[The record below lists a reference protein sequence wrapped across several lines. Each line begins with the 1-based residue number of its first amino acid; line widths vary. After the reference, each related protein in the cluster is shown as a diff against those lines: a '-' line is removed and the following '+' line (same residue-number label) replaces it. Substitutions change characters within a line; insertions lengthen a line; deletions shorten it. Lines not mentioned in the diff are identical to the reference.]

1 MSKEKDE
8 LIEKMNK
15 IIQKP
20 GGKQA
25 IRFILNSL
33 GSVPIFGGMISATGS
48 VWGEKEQQKYN
59 EVLTEWA
66 NKTEADLKNILINLE
81 DLLQKP
87 TKTKMTLLIGEI
99 IGNDNAEQF
108 LEKSNS
114 QIPLILNNQTI
125 NELQPFIETQWISIK
140 STGATCSM
148 GSGNRVG
155 NHFEELKRPY
165 GIGAGFVLTLN
176 ESYFAD

>member
-8 LIEKMNK
+8 LIQKMNE
-15 IIQKP
+15 IIEKP

-33 GSVPIFGGMISATGS
+33 GSVPVVGGMIAATGS
-48 VWGEKEQQKYN
+48 VWGEKEQQEYN

-66 NKTEADLKNILINLE
+66 NKTESDLKNILINLE
-81 DLLQKP
+81 NLLQTP

-99 IGNDNAEQF
+99 IGNDNAEKF

-114 QIPLILNNQTI
+114 QIPLVLNNQTV

-148 GSGNRVG
+148 GAGNRVG

-165 GIGAGFVLTLN
+165 GMGAGFVLTLN
-176 ESYFAD
+176 ESYFVD